1 MIVTRR
7 AMWRCEKNK
16 RDKQIKLCYNSQT
29 IATSIDQDLVGQEEP
44 FLVVEAFVVRTDV
57 KPDQLSLELEGI
69 YLRND
74 PSMKVQLHSIR
85 HHDRWQYTF
94 CNSFLSS

>member
-1 MIVTRR
+1 MVKR
-7 AMWRCEKNK
+7 KNK
-16 RDKQIKLCYNSQT
+16 RDKQIKLFYNSRT

-44 FLVVEAFVVRTDV
+44 FLVAEASVVRIDV

-74 PSMKVQLHSIR
+74 PSKKVLLHSI
-85 HHDRWQYTF
+85 HHRDRWQYTF
-94 CNSFLSS
+94 CNSFQSS